1 MSQTNMSQITEL
13 PSIHELIHNNK
24 TFRFVS
30 ELDYI
35 NYNNRKDYPDVNDII
50 ENENKRKQDLLI
62 LANQIFK
69 GITISNIQETQT
81 EKLNNTLSKVKTL
94 MLKRP
99 FYKLNDVQKKG
110 IIETYFKSKYPSF
123 NDDKINKMVLQII
136 NMIIE
141 KKLVTKNFDYDKD
154 LSKLTNIIGIVIID
168 DNIEI
173 EEKKKKVAKKQKED
187 VKISIEEN
195 KKSVKKEKVA
205 KKTKPETD

>member
-1 MSQTNMSQITEL
+1 MSQLTEL

-35 NYNNRKDYPDVNDII
+35 NYNNKKDYPDINDINDND
-50 ENENKRKQDLLI
+50 NENKRKQDLLI
-62 LANQIFK
+62 LANQVFK
-69 GITISNIQETQT
+69 GITNSNIQETQT

-110 IIETYFKSKYPSF
+110 IIETYFKSKHPSF

-136 NMIIE
+136 NMIAE

-154 LSKLTNIIGIVIID
+154 VSKLNNIIGIVIVD

-173 EEKKKKVAKKQKED
+173 EEKKKKIAKKQKED
-187 VKISIEEN
+187 LTEKEEK

-205 KKTKPETD
+205 KKTKTSTD